1 MEENLK
7 QQFPT
12 IGNGIIK
19 IALFGPESTGKT
31 TLAKQL
37 AEQYKTAW
45 VPEFARDY
53 LQEKWNKTGQI
64 CDVGDMLPIAYGQT
78 KLENESL
85 SIANKYLFC
94 DTNLLVTKVF
104 SEVYYNFCDPL
115 LDKAAREHEYD
126 LFFLTDIDIPWEKD
140 DLRDK
145 PEGRESSF
153 AIFKQTLI
161 DNNKPFITLSGDKN
175 LRLNKAIA
183 IVNDLAKA
191 KKLGFSSLDFV
202 QIYEHGIPIENI
214 KNQLNIF
221 EKGIFKTVLV
231 EPATVS
237 KGILKLSENE
247 FQQKADF
254 FDANKSN
261 LKLKKFVPAS
271 GAASRMFKFLNTFL
285 NEFDVENES
294 INAYINRKKDSEL
307 SIFIVGLEKFPFFE
321 AVDTKLKEVFP
332 NFNSLERDYKN
343 YYFIKLLLAT
353 DYFDFANK
361 PKGILPFHKYKTHIA
376 TAIEEHLYECAY
388 YSSSNGSSYLHFT
401 VTEIHQSQFESIIN
415 AVKSK
420 VEKESG
426 TMINI
431 SYSYQ
436 NKATDTIA
444 VDLNNNPF
452 RDEIGKLVFR
462 PGGHGALIENLNNLD
477 ADIIFIKNID
487 NVIQNHIESIALY
500 KKALAGILIELQQ
513 QVFRYLNT
521 IENAKEDSLAEI
533 IDFIIN
539 NLNKEVIEDFSKYTL
554 ENKISYIKDIL
565 DRPIR
570 VCGMVKNEGEPG
582 GGPYWVRDSKGA
594 VSLQIVE
601 TSQVDLANATQA
613 KILADATHFNPV
625 DLVCG
630 IRNYKN
636 EKFDL
641 TRFVDHNSGFI
652 VEKNKNAQPLKGYEL
667 PGLWNGAMAK
677 WITVFVEV
685 PLITFNP
692 VKNVNDLLKPAHQ
705 PQ

>member
-1 MEENLK
+1 MEKNLK
-7 QQFPT
+7 QLPKP
-12 IGNGIIK
+12 GSSEIIK

-31 TLAKQL
+31 TLAIQL
-37 AEQYKTAW
+37 AEHFKTAW
-45 VPEFARDY
+45 APEFARDY
-53 LQEKWNKTGQI
+53 LQEKWEKSRQI
-64 CDVGDMLPIAYGQT
+64 CDIDDMLPIAYGQT
-78 KLENESL
+78 KLENDSL
-85 SIANKYLFC
+85 SVANKFLFC

-115 LDKAAREHEYD
+115 LEKAALEHEYD
-126 LFFLTDIDIPWEKD
+126 LFFLTNIDVPWEKD

-145 PEGRESSF
+145 PEGRESVF
-153 AIFKQTLI
+153 AVFKQTLI

-175 LRLNKAIA
+175 LRLCNAIS

-191 KKLGFSSLDFV
+191 KKMGFSSLDFV
-202 QIYEHGIPIENI
+202 QIHEYGVALDNIE
-214 KNQLNIF
+214 KQLNIF
-221 EKGIFKTVLV
+221 KNGIPKTVLV
-231 EPATVS
+231 EPAKVF
-237 KGILKLSENE
+237 KGILKLSEND
-247 FQQKADF
+247 FQQKANF
-254 FDANKSN
+254 FDANKST

-321 AVDTKLKEVFP
+321 AVDAKLKEVFP
-332 NFNSLERDYKN
+332 DFNTLERDYKN
-343 YYFIKLLLAT
+343 YYFIKLLLSP

-361 PKGILPFHKYKTHIA
+361 PKGVLPFHKYKTHIA

-388 YSSSNGSSYLHFT
+388 YSSSNKNSHLQFT
-401 VTEIHQSQFESIIN
+401 VSETHQSQFESVVNSI
-415 AVKSK
+415 KSN

-426 TMINI
+426 TTITT

-444 VDLNNNPF
+444 VDFNNNPF
-452 RDEIGKLVFR
+452 RDENGKLIFR

-487 NVIQNHIESIALY
+487 NVIQNHKESIALH
-500 KKALAGILIELQQ
+500 KKALAGILIEMQR
-513 QVFRYLNT
+513 QVFHYLNA
-521 IENAKEDSLAEI
+521 IESTKETDLEEMIA
-533 IDFIIN
+533 FAQN
-539 NLNKEVIEDFSKYTL
+539 NLNVEILEDFKKYTL
-554 ENKISYIKDIL
+554 ANKISYIKELL

-582 GGPYWVRDSKGA
+582 GGPFWVRDLKGA
-594 VSLQIVE
+594 ISLQIVE
-601 TSQVDLANATQA
+601 TSQVDLANAEQV

-630 IRNYKN
+630 ILNHKN

-641 TRFVDHNSGFI
+641 SHFVDHNSGFI
-652 VEKNKNAQPLKGYEL
+652 VEKNKNGKFLKGYEL

-685 PLITFNP
+685 PLLTFNP
-692 VKNVNDLLKPAHQ
+692 VKTVNDLLKPAHQ